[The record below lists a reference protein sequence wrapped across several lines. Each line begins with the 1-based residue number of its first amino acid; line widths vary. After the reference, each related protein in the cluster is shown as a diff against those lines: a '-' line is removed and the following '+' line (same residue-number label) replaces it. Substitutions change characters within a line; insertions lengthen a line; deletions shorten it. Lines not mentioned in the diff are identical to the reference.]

1 MNMLLALLLTLQT
14 GELKY
19 IDPPSKPYAYIEMES
34 RTDCLPCLR
43 WKYTEKK
50 KLEAA
55 GWTVYERT
63 TVGEAP
69 RFRVVVG
76 AKKVVQVG
84 YLTMER
90 LREIVE
96 KGK

>member
-1 MNMLLALLLTLQT
+1 MNVLLALLLSLQG

-55 GWTVYERT
+55 GWTVYERL

-76 AKKVVQVG
+76 AKKVLHKG
-84 YLTMER
+84 YLSMQR
-90 LREIVE
+90 LKEIVE
-96 KGK
+96 NGE